1 MPCTQECTAFAS
13 SAIGSVCKCFLPHFY
28 IFYSI
33 LSIFYICGSNE
44 GVYEVNCYFHSIN
57 SFCSS
62 GSSQSFLHMA
72 NYTWLTVTGCNR
84 GKISPPPNCFLV
96 AYLNWLASFLI
107 SLVAFPGSLFTS
119 KRYSWPPFEFHHFY
133 VICQFTPATCCNW
146 MHICHTVLHV
156 RDKQLID
163 GRIPC

>member
-1 MPCTQECTAFAS
+1 MSLLVPAYPGCPGSKAVKRSLLLLLLNYPKIAKLCPARKSAQHLPPVLLAAFAN
-13 SAIGSVCKCFLPHFY
+13 VFLPHFY

-72 NYTWLTVTGCNR
+72 NYTWLTVTGCDR
-84 GKISPPPNCFLV
+84 GKITPPPTAF
-96 AYLNWLASFLI
+96 WL
-107 SLVAFPGSLFTS
+107 
-119 KRYSWPPFEFHHFY
+119 
-133 VICQFTPATCCNW
+133 
-146 MHICHTVLHV
+146 HILTGLQVF
-156 RDKQLID
+156 
-163 GRIPC
+163 